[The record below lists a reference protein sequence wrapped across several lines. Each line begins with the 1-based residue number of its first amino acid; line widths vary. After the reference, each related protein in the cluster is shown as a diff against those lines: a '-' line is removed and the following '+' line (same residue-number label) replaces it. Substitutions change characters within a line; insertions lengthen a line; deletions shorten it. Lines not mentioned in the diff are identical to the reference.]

1 MTDSTLV
8 FRPGD
13 RITDETGTIVPGAI
27 VNFYVA
33 GTSTPL
39 EVFSDRS
46 LTSSLGT
53 AVTCD
58 SAGYPSASNVRVL
71 VYTGSAAYKIICTD
85 ADAVTLWTHD
95 EIVGAVDTS
104 AFITSDAGTI
114 TYTVTPVS
122 TTGTWIA
129 SDVIGTLLTADSSG
143 GSFVRTL
150 PAASACTGSA
160 TKIQHVGTSGIV
172 SIKAAGSDKI
182 YCDGIDTAR
191 ATLFLMQRGDA
202 IELISDG
209 VDWHASTLTV
219 QRAPRF
225 FAVEDRR
232 TAPAASPTVGLAYL
246 LNGAP
251 SGDFTSTSPA
261 CAANDIVIYDG
272 QSNYQI
278 FRPTSDCGWL
288 VYDKSADAML
298 QYRGSTWQPTVD
310 VAATQAQQETGTST
324 TTVVTPGR
332 QHYHP
337 SAAKA
342 WGVFAGSTGVINA
355 SYNTTSITRSG
366 TGQYTINHTAGF
378 SSGNYSAVFGSN
390 PSGSAVFCG
399 HAITSQGST
408 TCSIQTYG
416 VTSTP
421 TVGGQDPDFVTYAM
435 FGDF

>member
-1 MTDSTLV
+1 MTDSTQV

-13 RITDETGTIVPGAI
+13 RISDENGAVSPGAI
-27 VNFYVA
+27 LNFYVA

-39 EVFSDRS
+39 EVFSDRG

-53 AVTCD
+53 SVVCD

-85 ADAVTLWTHD
+85 ADAVTMWTHD
-95 EIVGAVDTS
+95 DIAGAVDTS

-160 TKIQHVGTSGIV
+160 TKVQHVGTSGIV

-191 ATLFLMQRGDA
+191 AVLFLMQRGDA
-202 IELISDG
+202 VELISDG
-209 VDWHASTLTV
+209 VDWHASTLSV
-219 QRAPRF
+219 ARAPRF

-246 LNGAP
+246 LNGVP
-251 SGDFTSTSPA
+251 SGAFTSTSPA
-261 CAANDIVIYDG
+261 CAANDIVTYDG

-288 VYDKSADAML
+288 VYDKSADTML
-298 QYRGSTWQPTVD
+298 QYRGSTWQPIVD
-310 VAATQAQQETGTST
+310 VAATQAQQEAGSST
-324 TTVVTPGR
+324 TAVVTSGR

-342 WGVFAGSTGVINA
+342 WGSFVGSTGVINA
-355 SYNTTSITRSG
+355 SYNTTSITRAG

-378 SSGNYSAVFGSN
+378 SSGNYSAVIGSS

-408 TCSIQTYG
+408 TCSIRTYG

-421 TVGGQDPDFVTYAM
+421 TVGAIDPTTVTYAL